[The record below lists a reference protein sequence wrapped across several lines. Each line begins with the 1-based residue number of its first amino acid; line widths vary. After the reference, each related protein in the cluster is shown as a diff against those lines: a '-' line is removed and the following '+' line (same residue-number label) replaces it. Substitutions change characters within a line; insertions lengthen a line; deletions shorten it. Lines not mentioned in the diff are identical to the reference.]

1 MNEHGTMQDFNG
13 KELGYPQL
21 QNILHKMIGKKVRFS
36 LKSNGYNSIV
46 GFEAVLAGVYPCKQF
61 RRTGGMEQLEWV
73 YRIENDKG
81 VEIYFPVQKLMRID
95 EPDNCLENNY
105 FLIFERHYWSLE
117 VLTG

>member
-1 MNEHGTMQDFNG
+1 
-13 KELGYPQL
+13 
-21 QNILHKMIGKKVRFS
+21 
-36 LKSNGYNSIV
+36 
-46 GFEAVLAGVYPCKQF
+46 
-61 RRTGGMEQLEWV
+61 MEQLEWV